1 LLSNACC
8 YGLLE
13 FLRVKFHGTNFVDGD
28 SAAFFNGLRD
38 GCGADVIEVVEVNV
52 VFAYLWTKSVYVSQP
67 PCLSFVKSK
76 ISKPTRTL
84 FSRASRLIIPPT
96 LTPFALGHPPF

>member
-1 LLSNACC
+1 MHNSQHQLFALQRLC

-52 VFAYLWTKSVYVSQP
+52 LFAYLWTKSVYVSQP
-67 PCLSFVKSK
+67 PMFVVC
-76 ISKPTRTL
+76 
-84 FSRASRLIIPPT
+84 
-96 LTPFALGHPPF
+96 